1 MDDLNALTALIY
13 GRVGKLLADG
23 TGSQLAKIQPKP
35 GVQNLLQQLRG
46 DTQLPQAELDV
57 FSGLLDLHDLVSDR
71 DLGDQLH
78 DFFAEQVNVVKR
90 LVEANSPAEI
100 LAISRE
106 VVTGQLQDLRDTI
119 VPLIG
124 RQFGIAL
131 SFVTTLRNLP
141 TPEAKNAIQDAVL
154 RYFFSKEGYETV
166 DKTQIVAPV
175 HLADLDLKQLG
186 QAKALF
192 SERTAE
198 RYVRDAIRLIVEAAG
213 DVRYLGLKKR
223 YDAMRDHMP
232 NDEKKNKFTDWFRG
246 FSSVA
251 ESTVTGAVEEACLG
265 AAEFQTNPLIAA
277 SASTFAGTA
286 ARKAAQHVFLSELEA
301 LL

>member
-1 MDDLNALTALIY
+1 MSDLNALTALIY

-23 TGSQLAKIQPKP
+23 TGPQLAKIQSKP
-35 GVQNLLQQLRG
+35 GAQNLLQQLRG
-46 DTQLPQAELDV
+46 NTQLPQVDLDF
-57 FSGLLDLHDLVSDR
+57 FSGLLDLHDLVSER
-71 DLGDQLH
+71 DLGDQLR
-78 DFFAEQVNVVKR
+78 DFFADQVNVVKR
-90 LVEANSPAEI
+90 LVEATSPAEI
-100 LAISRE
+100 LAVSRE
-106 VVTGQLQDLRDTI
+106 VVTDQLQDLRDTI

-141 TPEAKNAIQDAVL
+141 TPEARDAIQDAVL
-154 RYFFSKEGYETV
+154 RYFFTKEGYETV
-166 DKTQIVAPV
+166 DKVRIVAPV
-175 HLADLDLKQLG
+175 HLSDLDPKQLG

-213 DVRYLGLKKR
+213 DVRYLDLKKR

-232 NDEKKNKFTDWFRG
+232 DDEKKTKFADWFRG

-265 AAEFQTNPLIAA
+265 VAAFQTNPLIAA

-301 LL
+301 RL

>member
-1 MDDLNALTALIY
+1 MGNLNALTALIY
-13 GRVGKLLADG
+13 GRVGRLFADG
-23 TGSQLAKIQPKP
+23 VGSQLAKIQSPP
-35 GVQNLLQQLRG
+35 GAQSLLQQLRG
-46 DTQLPQAELDV
+46 DNQLPQVDLDF
-57 FSGLLDLHDLVSDR
+57 FSGLLDLHDLVSER
-71 DLGDQLH
+71 DLSDKLR
-78 DFFAEQVNVVKR
+78 DFFAEQINIVNR
-90 LVEANSPAEI
+90 LVEATGPAEI
-100 LAISRE
+100 LAVSRE
-106 VVTGQLQDLRDTI
+106 VCVDQLHDLRDTI

-124 RQFGIAL
+124 RQFSIAL
-131 SFVTTLRNLP
+131 SFITTLRNLP

-154 RYFFSKEGYETV
+154 RYFFTKEGYETV
-166 DKTQIVAPV
+166 DKIHIVAPV
-175 HLADLDLKQLG
+175 HLTDLDLKQLG

-198 RYVRDAIRLIVEAAG
+198 RYVRDTIRLIVEAAG
-213 DVRYLGLKKR
+213 DVRYLDLKKR

-232 NDEKKNKFTDWFRG
+232 DDEKKNKFADWFRG

-265 AAEFQTNPLIAA
+265 VAAFQTNPLIAA